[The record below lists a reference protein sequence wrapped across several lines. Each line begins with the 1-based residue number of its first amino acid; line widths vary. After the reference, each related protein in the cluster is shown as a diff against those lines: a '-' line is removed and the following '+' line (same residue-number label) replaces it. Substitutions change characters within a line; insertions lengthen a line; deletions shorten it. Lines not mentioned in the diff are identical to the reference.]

1 MMNIIVRPFSL
12 MLISQLFSEEVEQ
25 TYQFQTNY
33 DAYNQQL
40 AAADIYSQYYGHQEK
55 HDSLGGY
62 DVSFLM

>member
-55 HDSLGGY
+55 HDFLGGY

>member
-25 TYQFQTNY
+25 TYKFQTNS